1 MTSRKVPGL
10 ALMPTAIMF
19 GLGIGNLWGL
29 AGMFT
34 RIGNPGWIWVLH
46 IALLAVLV
54 GFLSGVARAWWARGA
69 AIPLFLIIVAAW
81 VFSAP
86 YALIAGKFTMYE
98 WALWFVVLSG
108 CGGLALL
115 VAWLLER
122 GRSAR
127 TGGQPTP
134 GMEG

>member
-1 MTSRKVPGL
+1 MTSRKLSGL
-10 ALMPTAIMF
+10 ALLPTAIMF
-19 GLGIGNLWGL
+19 GLGIGNLWGV
-29 AGMFT
+29 AGMST
-34 RIGNPGWIWVLH
+34 RVGNPAWVWALH
-46 IALLAVLV
+46 IVLLAVLV
-54 GFLSGVARAWWARGA
+54 AFLTGVARAWRARGA

-86 YALIAGKFTMYE
+86 YAVITGEFTMYA

-127 TGGQPTP
+127 TGDQAAQG
-134 GMEG
+134 ES